1 MLNSNSTI
9 FFSERI
15 TRTILLLLLLLLI
28 VLSVLQLRLFMP
40 GILGAVT
47 LYILSRQGY
56 FYLIYHRKWRK
67 GPTTWLY
74 ILCYIILLGLPVM
87 FFVKMV
93 GPRVQSFLENPELF
107 LEQLRVVTD
116 KLSARSG
123 LSFTKGMSFSKYS
136 ERLLE
141 ILPSLLNNSFTLLSN
156 FILMLFF
163 LYYMLINGSAM
174 ERLLFKWIPLN
185 DENTRLLAAE
195 TKKMVRSN
203 ALGIPIIS
211 IIQGSAA
218 ALGYWIWDVK
228 DFALLGC
235 LTGLFAFFPVLG
247 TLVVWIPVV
256 IYMYASG
263 NTHSATAL
271 FFYSAIVTGNI
282 DYLARITILR
292 RMGDIHPVI
301 TVLGIIIGLG
311 LFGFIGLVFGPL
323 LVSYIIILTKI
334 YRTEFVENNK
344 DLQTV
349 EQSSPSKDEQPN
361 QNKT

>member
-1 MLNSNSTI
+1 MFNSNSTI
-9 FFSERI
+9 SFGERI
-15 TRTILLLLLLLLI
+15 TRMILLLLILLLI

-47 LYILSRQGY
+47 LYILSRQSY
-56 FYLIYHRKWRK
+56 FYMIYQRKWRK
-67 GPTTWLY
+67 GITIWLY
-74 ILCYIILLGLPVM
+74 IFSYIILLGLPVM
-87 FFVKMV
+87 LLIKLI
-93 GPRVQSFLENPELF
+93 GPRLQSFLENPEQF
-107 LEQLRVVTD
+107 LEQLRVIMD
-116 KLSARSG
+116 KLSSRSG
-123 LSFTKGMSFSKYS
+123 FSFTEGISISKYS

-141 ILPSLLNNSFTLLSN
+141 IAPSLLNNSLTLLSN

-163 LYYMLINGSAM
+163 LYYMLSNGSAM
-174 ERLLFKWIPLN
+174 ERMLFKWIPLN
-185 DENTRLLAAE
+185 DENTHLLAVE
-195 TKKMVRSN
+195 TRKMVRAN

-218 ALGYWIWDVK
+218 ALGYWIWGVH

-247 TLVVWIPVV
+247 TLVVWVPLVV
-256 IYMYASG
+256 YMYASG
-263 NTHSATAL
+263 DTKSATGL

-292 RMGDIHPVI
+292 RMGNIHPVI

-334 YRTEFVENNK
+334 YRTEFVDGEK
-344 DLQTV
+344 DQQHV
-349 EQSSPSKDEQPN
+349 EQSSSPKDDQPG
-361 QNKT
+361 QT